1 LWRRLGDRPIEAL
14 LDLTP
19 MTDPGLCATMD
30 VLTALSSPALFT
42 DENLFRLV
50 VGRMA
55 TLSLEHGNCDGSCLA
70 FAWLGGI
77 LGTYFG
83 DYQAGFRFGRLGV
96 DLVEKHGLD
105 RFSAR
110 VYLVFAVHV
119 ANWSQD
125 LSMGRAFLRRSFDAA
140 MHAGDLSY
148 VAYSCIDL
156 VTNLLAAGDPLGDV
170 EREAETGLEIVRG
183 VRFGLVIDVAIAQ
196 LRLIR
201 ILRGRTPDFTFSNDA
216 RFDEDRFE
224 QHLENDPRR
233 AIAACWYWI
242 RKLQACIY
250 LGDYPSAAAAET
262 KAAPLLWT
270 TPTQF
275 ELAEYHFYAAI
286 ARAAACNRVTA

>member
-1 LWRRLGDRPIEAL
+1 MRLNLYTHLDQSDSAVAVGLDYLRRFDRQWPLQATAEDVDRDYDHLWRGLGDRSIEAL
-14 LDLTP
+14 LDLPP

-119 ANWSQD
+119 ANWTQN
-125 LSMGRAFLRRSFDAA
+125 LSIRPRLPAARLRRGAA
-140 MHAGDLSY
+140 
-148 VAYSCIDL
+148 
-156 VTNLLAAGDPLGDV
+156 
-170 EREAETGLEIVRG
+170 
-183 VRFGLVIDVAIAQ
+183 
-196 LRLIR
+196 
-201 ILRGRTPDFTFSNDA
+201 
-216 RFDEDRFE
+216 
-224 QHLENDPRR
+224 RR
-233 AIAACWYWI
+233 RPFLCS
-242 RKLQACIY
+242 L
-250 LGDYPSAAAAET
+250 
-262 KAAPLLWT
+262 
-270 TPTQF
+270 
-275 ELAEYHFYAAI
+275 
-286 ARAAACNRVTA
+286 